1 MVGKPDLVAMPFDV
15 TKEQLQS
22 LHNLSK
28 EPAERSHALEALG
41 GAAGIAQKL
50 SSDFQN
56 GVFPSSCKERQESFG
71 KNEYAQPVPKTFY
84 ELCIDA
90 LNDTTMIILCASA
103 GLSLLIGV
111 VKGGEWY
118 QTRPSRLLRA
128 YCWDAGMRA
137 LQSSW
142 LWLS

>member
-1 MVGKPDLVAMPFDV
+1 MPFDL
-15 TKEQLQS
+15 TKDQLQS

-28 EPAERSHALEALG
+28 EPAERSRALETLG
-41 GAAGIAQKL
+41 GAAGIARGL
-50 SSDFQN
+50 TSDFRN
-56 GVFPSSCKERQESFG
+56 GIFPGTILDRQQAFG

-111 VKGGEWY
+111 VKGGEWCAI
-118 QTRPSRLLRA
+118 QSRLLV
-128 YCWDAGMRA
+128 C
-137 LQSSW
+137 
-142 LWLS
+142 